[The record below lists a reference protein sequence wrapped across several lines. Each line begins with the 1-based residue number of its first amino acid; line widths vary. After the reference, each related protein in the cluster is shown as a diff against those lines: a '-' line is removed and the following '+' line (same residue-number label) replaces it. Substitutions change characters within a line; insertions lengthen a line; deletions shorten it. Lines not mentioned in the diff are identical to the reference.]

1 MHMEFLKARRDA
13 EIREA
18 HIERLHEQLNAKH
31 DEIERLKDEVRQLW
45 ADRSAAREWA
55 ASLQAKVDHLTDEL
69 RQWRGDQ

>member
-13 EIREA
+13 EIYEA
-18 HIERLHEQLNAKH
+18 QIEQLHKLLADKH

-45 ADRSAAREWA
+45 ADRSAARVWA
-55 ASLQAKVDHLTDEL
+55 ASLEAKVDHLTDEL